1 MKKKIII
8 GIIVVV
14 AVAATS
20 FAILVWNNYTDIK
33 AKEERV
39 DELTLKSEGA
49 LEKAKEA
56 LEKGDSLSVQQ
67 YIDEAEMYTDEAK
80 KYL

>member
-1 MKKKIII
+1 M
-8 GIIVVV
+8 V

-39 DELTLKSEGA
+39 DELTLKSE
-49 LEKAKEA
+49 EA
-56 LEKGDSLSVQQ
+56 LEKGDSLSAQQ
-67 YIDEAEMYTDEAK
+67 YIDEAEIYTDEAK
-80 KYL
+80 KYI